1 VSEQS
6 ENPPGG
12 SPRASLREGEV
23 APERRTLAEIL
34 EALPTSPGVYLMKDA
49 RGKIIYIGKAAVLRN
64 RVRQYFQPATG
75 DSRDFVPLLDGIVA
89 DIETVVTSNE
99 KEALLL
105 ENTLI
110 KRHQPRF
117 NVNLKDDK
125 NYLVLRLDPEA
136 EWPRLEVV
144 RKLGSDRAWYF
155 GPYHSATSCREAL
168 RVVNRHFQ
176 LRTCTDHVLHNRRRP
191 CLQYQIKR
199 CPGPCVLPVPRE
211 AYADQVRDVRLFLD
225 GKSDELLDRLRG
237 RMREAAVRTDFE
249 VAADIRDQI
258 RALEVTLE
266 EQRVVSGDFVD
277 QDVFGFFRDGIALEI
292 AVMSIRAGKL
302 SGNRTFSF
310 TGQEFP
316 DAELLSS
323 FIGLYYDM
331 GAPPPDEVLL
341 PIDIED
347 AALKGEWLCERRA
360 ALGGRKKR
368 VEVLVPQRG
377 DRRKLVELA
386 QKNAAAAFA
395 TRRNARADAEMSLAK
410 LQKRLKLTRPPRVI
424 ECYDVSHL
432 QGFATVASMVV
443 FVDGRP
449 DRTRYRTYKVRAPAS
464 PGDRANDDFASMYEV
479 LSRRFRR
486 AREGD
491 GATWGLPD
499 LIVVD
504 GGKGQLAMAQAAA
517 RDVGI
522 DTRPGTGL
530 PIVALAKPR
539 DLTVEDAATPIAP
552 DADAPP
558 VTDTAPPVADPAAPV
573 TDPAAPRPEVAAPA
587 AAAAA
592 AKSRRTKFDSA
603 PPTSVP
609 DRVFLPN
616 AKDAI
621 PIRASSAEM
630 FVLQALR
637 DEAHRFAV
645 SFHRSQRRRKTLR
658 SALADIPGIGPVRQR
673 QLLRHFGSAKRV
685 REATADE
692 LAAVAGMTR
701 PAADAIVAH
710 WARQPLDA
718 QPTVSIENTEGDQA
732 EQLAIAD
739 AFANVD
745 QGDG

>member
-1 VSEQS
+1 MSAVCYRVMSEES
-6 ENPPGG
+6 DNP
-12 SPRASLREGEV
+12 RLSLREGEV
-23 APERRTLAEIL
+23 APEKRTLAEIL
-34 EALPTSPGVYLMKDA
+34 DALPTSPGVYLMKDA

-125 NYLVLRLDPEA
+125 NYLVLRLDPDA

-144 RKLGSDRAWYF
+144 RKLGSDRAYYF

-199 CPGPCVLPVPRE
+199 CPGPCVLPVSPD
-211 AYADQVRDVRLFLD
+211 AYAEQVRDVRLFLD
-225 GKSDELLDRLRG
+225 GKSDELLDRLRA
-237 RMREAAVRTDFE
+237 RMKEAAVRTDFE
-249 VAADIRDQI
+249 IAAEIRDQI

-277 QDVFGFFRDGIALEI
+277 QDVFGFYREGIALEI
-292 AVMSIRAGKL
+292 AVMSIRGGKL
-302 SGNRTFSF
+302 GGNRTFSF

-331 GAPPPDEVLL
+331 GAAPPDELLL
-341 PIDIED
+341 PIEIDD
-347 AALKGEWLCERRA
+347 AALKAEWLCERRVA
-360 ALGGRKKR
+360 QGGRKKK

-377 DRRKLVELA
+377 DRRKLVDLA

-395 TRRNARADAEMSLAK
+395 TRRNARADAEVSLAK
-410 LQKRLKLTRPPRVI
+410 LQKRLKLPKLPRVI

-464 PGDRANDDFASMYEV
+464 TGDRANDDFASMYEV

-486 AREGD
+486 AREAGEAR
-491 GATWGLPD
+491 GGNNETWQLPD

-504 GGKGQLAMAQAAA
+504 GGKGQLGMAQAAA

-522 DTRPGTGL
+522 DIRPGTGL

-539 DLTVEDAATPIAP
+539 DLNPDEATQAVHAMHPTE
-552 DADAPP
+552 AD
-558 VTDTAPPVADPAAPV
+558 DPA
-573 TDPAAPRPEVAAPA
+573 
-587 AAAAA
+587 
-592 AKSRRTKFDSA
+592 
-603 PPTSVP
+603 TSTVP

-645 SFHRSQRRRKTLR
+645 SFHRGQRRRRTLR
-658 SALADIPGIGPVRQR
+658 SSLAAIPGIGPVRQR
-673 QLLRHFGSAKRV
+673 QLLRHFGSAKKV
-685 REATADE
+685 RDASLDE
-692 LAAVAGMTR
+692 LLAVPGMTR
-701 PAADAIVAH
+701 PAAEAIVAH
-710 WARQPLDA
+710 FAKQPIEA
-718 QPTVSIENTEGDQA
+718 QTSVIIANTEGDQA

-739 AFANVD
+739 AFAAVD
-745 QGDG
+745 QGDENKES

>member
-1 VSEQS
+1 MSES
-6 ENPPGG
+6 DNP
-12 SPRASLREGEV
+12 RVSLREGEV
-23 APERRTLAEIL
+23 APERRSLAEIL
-34 EALPTSPGVYLMKDA
+34 DALPTAPGVYLMKDA
-49 RGKIIYIGKAAVLRN
+49 RGKIIYIGKAAVLRQ

-89 DIETVVTSNE
+89 DIETLITSNE

-125 NYLVLRLDPEA
+125 NYLVLRLDPEG

-144 RKLGSDRAWYF
+144 RKLGSDRAYYF

-199 CPGPCVLPVPRE
+199 CPGPCVLPVSRE
-211 AYADQVRDVRLFLD
+211 AYGEQVRDVRLFLD
-225 GKSDELLDRLRG
+225 GKSDELLDRLKA

-249 VAADIRDQI
+249 LAAEIRDQI

-277 QDVFGFFRDGIALEI
+277 QDVFGFYREGISLEI
-292 AVMSIRAGKL
+292 AVMSIRGGKL
-302 SGNRTFSF
+302 GGNRTFSF

-331 GAPPPDEVLL
+331 GAAPPDEVLL
-341 PIDIED
+341 PIEIED
-347 AALKGEWLCERRA
+347 AALKAEWLCERRVA
-360 ALGGRKKR
+360 AGGRKKR

-377 DRRKLVELA
+377 DRRKLVDLA
-386 QKNAAAAFA
+386 QKNAAASFA
-395 TRRNARADAEMSLAK
+395 TRRNARADAEVSLAK

-449 DRTRYRTYKVRAPAS
+449 DRTRYRTYKVRAPAA
-464 PGDRANDDFASMYEV
+464 GGERAGNRVNDDFASMYEV

-486 AREGD
+486 AREAD
-491 GATWGLPD
+491 GQTDGGGRTSWALPD

-504 GGKGQLAMAQAAA
+504 GGKGQLGMALAAA

-522 DTRPGTGL
+522 DIRPGTGL

-539 DLTVEDAATPIAP
+539 DLTAEDASQPVED
-552 DADAPP
+552 DG
-558 VTDTAPPVADPAAPV
+558 
-573 TDPAAPRPEVAAPA
+573 E
-587 AAAAA
+587 
-592 AKSRRTKFDSA
+592 
-603 PPTSVP
+603 TSTSTVP

-621 PIRASSAEM
+621 PIRPSSAEM

-645 SFHRSQRRRKTLR
+645 SFHRSQRRRRTLR
-658 SALADIPGIGPVRQR
+658 SALAAIPGIGPVRQR
-673 QLLRHFGSAKRV
+673 LLLRHFGSAKRV
-685 REATADE
+685 RDAAADE
-692 LAAVAGMTR
+692 LAAVPGMTR
-701 PAADAIVAH
+701 AAADAIVGH
-710 WARQPLDA
+710 FARQPSDA
-718 QPTVSIENTEGDQA
+718 QNMVIVENTEGDQA

-745 QGDG
+745 QGDGKQEN